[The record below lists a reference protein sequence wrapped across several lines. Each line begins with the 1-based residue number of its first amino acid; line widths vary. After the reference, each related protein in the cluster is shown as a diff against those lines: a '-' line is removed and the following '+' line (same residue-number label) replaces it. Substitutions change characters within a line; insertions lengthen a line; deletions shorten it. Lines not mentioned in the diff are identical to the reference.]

1 MTVRPGG
8 RLDAMTSSVLEKEL
22 QQHLDG
28 IQTIVMDFTSVKYI
42 SSGGLRM
49 LVAIEQQLE
58 EQGGSL
64 KIVHANSNVLEVFD
78 LVGIADIVD
87 VVQE

>member
-42 SSGGLRM
+42 PSGGLRL
-49 LVAIEQQLE
+49 LVAIEQRLE

-64 KIVHANSNVLEVFD
+64 KIVHANRNVLEVFD